1 MAKSK
6 VAKKEWYPILAPKLF
21 RNGVLGE
28 THVYEPE
35 KIMGKRLKQNL
46 MNLTN
51 DVKKQGINVS
61 FEVTS
66 VEKDRALTEIIG
78 YKMVQSSIRRFVRR
92 NVGKIDM
99 SFTCST
105 SDKKKLRIKPLIV
118 TRMAVV
124 GSIATK
130 IRKNAKD
137 YLIKHIGNS
146 TYDVFVGD
154 LINHSLQGTLKKHLS
169 KVYPLRICE
178 IRSMEV
184 ISITPHSE
192 TEEEAQKNMIKQTEE
207 KQDTEAKKQE
217 SKEAVE
223 KPVEAA

>member
-1 MAKSK
+1 
-6 VAKKEWYPILAPKLF
+6 
-21 RNGVLGE
+21 
-28 THVYEPE
+28 
-35 KIMGKRLKQNL
+35 
-46 MNLTN
+46 
-51 DVKKQGINVS
+51 
-61 FEVTS
+61 
-66 VEKDRALTEIIG
+66 
-78 YKMVQSSIRRFVRR
+78 
-92 NVGKIDM
+92 M